1 MKDKRKI
8 IFSYK
13 TTLLYIF
20 LFLVW
25 ESIVFKLFRETTGN
39 FLLTIKYMLAFWG
52 VCFIFLIFKAANYI
66 LYTDDIVIIVDE
78 PFWDTN
84 KVINK
89 YSGVMRTNSCVFIE
103 EVEKVELVRLSL
115 KEKRQFVGHRHLW
128 SRYLKV
134 HIKNS
139 STKKYIYV
147 FGYSWWQIRKIKR
160 ILLQKC
166 ENR

>member
-1 MKDKRKI
+1 M
-8 IFSYK
+8 
-13 TTLLYIF
+13 
-20 LFLVW
+20 FLVW
-25 ESIVFKLFRETTGN
+25 ETIVFRLFRETTSN
-39 FLLTIKYMLAFWG
+39 FLLTIKYMSAYCGLG
-52 VCFIFLIFKAANYI
+52 FIIVIFIAANYI
-66 LYTDDIVIIVDE
+66 SYTEDIVIVVDR
-78 PFWDTN
+78 PYWDTN
-84 KVINK
+84 KVINR
-89 YSGVMRTNSCVFIE
+89 YSGVIRNNSCIFIE

-147 FGYSWWQIRKIKR
+147 AYYSWWQIRKIKR

-166 ENR
+166 EKR